1 MFSNRSCFHLKI
13 SGSVDRTSGH
23 RISGLLVHR
32 KAFAGDRRFIHRSK
46 AFCNFSIHRN
56 RISIPNN
63 QNISILHIVYGNF
76 FFLSIP

>member
-13 SGSVDRTSGH
+13 SGSVDRTSCH

-32 KAFAGDRRFIHRSK
+32 KTFAGDRRFIHRSK

-56 RISIPNN
+56 RITIPDN
-63 QNISILHIVYGNF
+63 QNISILYIVYGNF